1 MQAEDQG
8 EALLTFAQERFHLLR
23 RTDGDTEIFS
33 QIMPDMGALG
43 RALLRFFHRGAQLS
57 GDFNYTW
64 PLPTRPVH
72 RVGGSLIGELAAC
85 CLRSLHRLGLER
97 CWEGVL
103 RHAVGEDACPTTLTS
118 LLHPGLSR
126 NLQVSFCHDSG
137 SGKKRALCL

>member
-8 EALLTFAQERFHLLR
+8 EALLTLAQERFHPSR
-23 RTDGDTEIFS
+23 RSDGDTEEASSPIAT
-33 QIMPDMGALG
+33 DMGALG

-57 GDFNYTW
+57 GDFEYTW

-85 CLRSLHRLGLER
+85 CQRSLHRLGLER

-126 NLQVSFCHDSG
+126 NLQVGD
-137 SGKKRALCL
+137 LVL